1 MINPDHKDYSIKEQ
15 CELLS
20 ISRNAYYYEPKV
32 SEFRLT
38 LMRRIDEL
46 YTANPA
52 AGQRS
57 LQSSLLRRFGI
68 KAGRKLIRH
77 MMDIMQIAS
86 LAPKPFLSAPNTQHK
101 KYPYLLR
108 GVVINRVN
116 QVWSTDITYIKLRN
130 GFAYLTAVID
140 WYSRRIL
147 SWRLSTTLS
156 TDFCEECTREAIEKY
171 GWPDEFN
178 TDQGCQFTSEQFTN
192 IFNGESCS
200 TRLSM
205 DGKGRAFDNIFV
217 KRFWRTLK
225 YEDVYLKG
233 YETVVECRKGLGEY
247 ICKYNDIRE
256 HSSVDGN
263 TPSDIYFGRVKLER
277 AA

>member
-1 MINPDHKDYSIKEQ
+1 
-15 CELLS
+15 
-20 ISRNAYYYEPKV
+20 
-32 SEFRLT
+32 
-38 LMRRIDEL
+38 
-46 YTANPA
+46 
-52 AGQRS
+52 
-57 LQSSLLRRFGI
+57 
-68 KAGRKLIRH
+68 
-77 MMDIMQIAS
+77 MQ
-86 LAPKPFLSAPNTQHK
+86 PPFSVVPNTQHK
-101 KYPYLLR
+101 KYVYLLR
-108 GVVINRVN
+108 NVVINRVN
-116 QVWSTDITYIKLRN
+116 QVWS
-130 GFAYLTAVID
+130 
-140 WYSRRIL
+140 
-147 SWRLSTTLS
+147 
-156 TDFCEECTREAIEKY
+156 
-171 GWPDEFN
+171 
-178 TDQGCQFTSEQFTN
+178 TN

-217 KRFWRTLK
+217 ERFWRTLK